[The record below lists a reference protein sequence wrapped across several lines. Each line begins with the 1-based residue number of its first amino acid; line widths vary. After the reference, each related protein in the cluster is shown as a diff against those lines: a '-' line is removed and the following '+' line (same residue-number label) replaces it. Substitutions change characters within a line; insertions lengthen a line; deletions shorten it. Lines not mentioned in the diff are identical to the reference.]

1 MQSSSK
7 NIDLAVYNVNK
18 DLKSI
23 RNWFCGNYL
32 IYNTKRSEAIIIASH
47 KALKTIR
54 DINIFYRDPILKQQ
68 SHFKYL
74 GMVLDQ
80 SLSWNNDVS
89 CVAS

>member
-23 RNWFCGNYL
+23 RNWFWRNYL

-47 KALKTIR
+47 KTLKTIR
-54 DINIFYRDPILKQQ
+54 DINIFLQRPDIKTAET
-68 SHFKYL
+68 F
-74 GMVLDQ
+74 
-80 SLSWNNDVS
+80 
-89 CVAS
+89 

>member
-23 RNWFCGNYL
+23 RNWFCRNYL
-32 IYNTKRSEAIIIASH
+32 IYNTKRSEAIIIASP

-54 DINIFYRDPILKQQ
+54 DIKIFYRDPILKQQ

-74 GMVLDQ
+74 GTVLDE

>member
-23 RNWFCGNYL
+23 RNWFCSNYL
-32 IYNTKRSEAIIIASH
+32 IYNTKRSEAIIIASP

-54 DINIFYRDPILKQQ
+54 DIKIFYRYLPFPIYPFPFKAETYSHLK
-68 SHFKYL
+68 
-74 GMVLDQ
+74 
-80 SLSWNNDVS
+80 
-89 CVAS
+89 